1 MLKRHTY
8 TIKIPQIKLFG
19 YHGCYDKEKKE
30 GQEFEVGVQVVFSS
44 RAKDFSCI
52 RLEDCFDYTKIVLKV
67 REIFSSKRCD
77 TLEELTRDI
86 GDKLFHAFN
95 GKESVCL
102 ELIKVNIKKFKP
114 KGMSVPYV
122 EVECLTSS
130 E

>member
-77 TLEELTRDI
+77 T
-86 GDKLFHAFN
+86 F
-95 GKESVCL
+95 
-102 ELIKVNIKKFKP
+102 
-114 KGMSVPYV
+114 
-122 EVECLTSS
+122 
-130 E
+130 

>member
-30 GQEFEVGVQVVFSS
+30 GQEFEIDVQVVFSS

-52 RLEDCFDYTKIVLKV
+52 RLEDFFDYTKIALKV
-67 REIFSSKRCD
+67 REIFSRKRCD
-77 TLEELTRDI
+77 TLEELTRNI
-86 GDKLFHAFN
+86 GDKLFHALN
-95 GKESVCL
+95 RKESVSL

-114 KGMSVPYV
+114 KGMSIPYV